1 VIVFVSR
8 DRGKGIKSMKQKYF
22 YLGWLVGIVLLACTE
37 SADAASEPLKLKI
50 IYSSFT
56 GAYTP
61 LWLAVDDHLGRKYG
75 LEFEAVYAG
84 RARPHQLLLSGDS
97 QYVISTGTGVV
108 SSYAVGAKDLVII
121 ASFIQTTG
129 SSIFSKPQ
137 VKTPKD
143 LRGKNLASGRP
154 GAVTDILLHYILKRK
169 FDLEPGRDVKIV
181 NIGDTPAIL
190 PALEKGVVDAAMLT
204 TPARLVAKKA
214 GFRELVDFDE
224 LGVPYPYVGIS
235 TLKATVKKNP
245 DVTLRLVRTLTD
257 GIQVFKTNKE
267 RSLNVMKKYLRGA
280 SDEMLLETYNYFS
293 TRMPK
298 LPYPSVEAIKVALE
312 MMADQFPQATSVD
325 PNEVIDLTYVK
336 QIEAGGGAR

>member
-1 VIVFVSR
+1 
-8 DRGKGIKSMKQKYF
+8 MKQKRF
-22 YLGWLVGIVLLACTE
+22 RLSWLVGVLLMVWAQ
-37 SADAASEPLKLKI
+37 AALAASEPLKLKI

-97 QYVISTGTGVV
+97 QYVVSTGTGVV
-108 SSYAVGAKDLVII
+108 SSYAVGSKDLVII

-137 VKTPKD
+137 IKTSKE

-169 FDLEPGRDVKIV
+169 LGLEPGRDVKIV

-214 GFRELVDFDE
+214 GFRELVDFDD
-224 LGVPYPYVGIS
+224 LGVQYPYVGIS
-235 TLKATVKKNP
+235 TLKANVKKNP
-245 DVTLRLVRTLTD
+245 DVTLRLVRALTD

-267 RSLNVMKKYLRGA
+267 RSMSVMKTYLRGA
-280 SDEMLLETYNYFS
+280 SDEMLEETYSYFS
-293 TRMPK
+293 ARMPK
-298 LPYPSVEAIKVALE
+298 LPYPSTESIKTALE
-312 MMADQFPQATSVD
+312 MMADQFPQATGVD
-325 PNEVIDLTYVK
+325 PNEVVDLSFVK
-336 QIEAGGGAR
+336 QVEASGSAR